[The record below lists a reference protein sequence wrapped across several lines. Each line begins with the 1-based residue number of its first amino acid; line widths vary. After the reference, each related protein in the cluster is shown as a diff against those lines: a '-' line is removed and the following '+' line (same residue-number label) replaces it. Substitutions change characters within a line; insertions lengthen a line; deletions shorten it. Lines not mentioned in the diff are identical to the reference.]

1 MVKKVKKKKSKQD
14 KKRISTQ
21 ERVQEEMAF
30 NKRAK
35 DLASLVN
42 LEKKVMFVD
51 CALAIACNLRVN
63 YGYGKKRLVDFLDK
77 YLDVTLDWRSGRHY
91 NREMMIETL
100 QQELGFDFE
109 SYMVEQ
115 MKNHVD
121 KLMAWELEEK
131 EGDDNGKTT

>member
-1 MVKKVKKKKSKQD
+1 MVKKVKKKKSKQE
-14 KKRISTQ
+14 KRRISAQ

-63 YGYGKKRLVDFLDK
+63 YGYGKKRLIDFLDR
-77 YLDVTLDWRSGRHY
+77 YLDVTLDWRSGRY
-91 NREMMIETL
+91 YDREMMLETL
-100 QQELGFDFE
+100 QKELGFDFE

-121 KLMAWELEEK
+121 KLMTWELEEK
-131 EGDDNGKTT
+131 EGDGNGSTT

>member
-1 MVKKVKKKKSKQD
+1 MVKKIKKKKSKQD
-14 KKRISTQ
+14 RKRISTQ
-21 ERVQEEMAF
+21 ERIQEEMAF
-30 NKRAK
+30 NKRVK

-63 YGYGKKRLVDFLDK
+63 SGYGKKRLIDFLDK

-91 NREMMIETL
+91 NREMMLETS
-100 QQELGFDFE
+100 QTELGFDFE
-109 SYMVEQ
+109 SYMVQQ

-131 EGDDNGKTT
+131 EGEDNERT

>member
-1 MVKKVKKKKSKQD
+1 MVKKIKKKKSKQD

-21 ERVQEEMAF
+21 ERIQEEMAF
-30 NKRAK
+30 NKRAE
-35 DLASLVN
+35 ASLVN
-42 LEKKVMFVD
+42 LEKKVVFVD

-77 YLDVTLDWRSGRHY
+77 YLDVTLDWRSGRY
-91 NREMMIETL
+91 YDREMMLETL
-100 QQELGFDFE
+100 QTELGFDFE

-131 EGDDNGKTT
+131 EGEGNGTTT

>member
-1 MVKKVKKKKSKQD
+1 MVRKVKKKKSKQE
-14 KKRISTQ
+14 KRRISAQ
-21 ERVQEEMAF
+21 ERIQEEMAF

-77 YLDVTLDWRSGRHY
+77 YLDVTLDWRSGRY
-91 NREMMIETL
+91 YDREMMLETL

>member
-1 MVKKVKKKKSKQD
+1 
-14 KKRISTQ
+14 
-21 ERVQEEMAF
+21 MAF

-77 YLDVTLDWRSGRHY
+77 YLDVTLDWRSGRY
-91 NREMMIETL
+91 YDREMMLETL

-131 EGDDNGKTT
+131 EGDGNGKTT

>member
-1 MVKKVKKKKSKQD
+1 MVKKIKKKKSKQE
-14 KKRISTQ
+14 KRRISAQ
-21 ERVQEEMAF
+21 ERIQEEMAF

-63 YGYGKKRLVDFLDK
+63 YGYGKKRLVDFLDR
-77 YLDVTLDWRSGRHY
+77 YLDVTLDWRSGRY
-91 NREMMIETL
+91 YDREMMLETL

-109 SYMVEQ
+109 TYMVEQ

-131 EGDDNGKTT
+131 EGDGNGTTT

>member
-1 MVKKVKKKKSKQD
+1 MVKKIKKKKSKQD
-14 KKRISTQ
+14 KKRISAQ
-21 ERVQEEMAF
+21 ERIQEEMAF

-115 MKNHVD
+115 MKKHVD
-121 KLMAWELEEK
+121 QLMAWELEEK